1 MMEPG
6 LGIGDWGFGKAQTPT
21 RRRFFQSPIPNPQS
35 RPSTGFTL
43 IELLVVLVIAAVLA
57 AALVVAV
64 AGSSERR
71 LANAAE
77 QFGALL
83 GQACSEAE
91 LTGREIGLSVAA
103 DGYAFSRLDAD
114 AWRAFGRDGAL
125 RARAWP
131 AGLRFELS
139 RAGRPLQLATAGHD
153 APQIVCFS
161 SGELTP
167 FALELSLGDAPAYRV
182 EGTDDGRVETRRA
195 EARR

>member
-1 MMEPG
+1 VCFPDSRFP
-6 LGIGDWGFGKAQTPT
+6 IVDS
-21 RRRFFQSPIPNPQS
+21 RR
-35 RPSTGFTL
+35 STGFTL

-139 RAGRPLQLATAGHD
+139 RAGRPLQPATAGHD